1 MEILEETNTMFI
13 GSTETTAI
21 TVSLA
26 LCLLGLYPEI
36 QVSSGKNIHNYI
48 YFLVEKCARRT

>member
-1 MEILEETNTMFI
+1 MFI

-36 QVSSGKNIHNYI
+36 QVSSGKNIHNTI
-48 YFLVEKCARRT
+48 YFVVEKCARRT

>member
-1 MEILEETNTMFI
+1 LEETNTMFI

-36 QVSSGKNIHNYI
+36 QVSSGKNVHNYI
-48 YFLVEKCARRT
+48 YFVVEKCARRT